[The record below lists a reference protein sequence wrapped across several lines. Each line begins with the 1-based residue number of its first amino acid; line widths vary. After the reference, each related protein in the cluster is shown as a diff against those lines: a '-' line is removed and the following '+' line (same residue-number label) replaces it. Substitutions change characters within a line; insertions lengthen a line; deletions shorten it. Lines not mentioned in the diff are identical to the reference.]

1 MTRTICVIGK
11 AKLSVRADTIRLS
24 VTMKGCNADY
34 GEAVR
39 LSAEETSELRKCFA
53 SVGFDGDRLKTTSF
67 SIDSKYESRRDA
79 GGEYRQEFVGYEYRH
94 SAYILFDADNA
105 LLGRVLNALGRSG
118 VMPEFRL
125 EYTVKDKESVR
136 EQLLS
141 MIVADA
147 RSKAKC
153 LATAADAALGDV
165 VNINYNVSDDDIVIQ
180 PFERTMLCS
189 KSVDNA
195 AFDITPDDITVED
208 SVTVTFEIK

>member
-1 MTRTICVIGK
+1 MTRTICVVGK

-79 GGEYRQEFVGYEYRH
+79 GGEYRQKFVGYEYRH

-147 RSKAKC
+147 RSK
-153 LATAADAALGDV
+153 
-165 VNINYNVSDDDIVIQ
+165 
-180 PFERTMLCS
+180 E
-189 KSVDNA
+189 
-195 AFDITPDDITVED
+195 
-208 SVTVTFEIK
+208 

>member
-79 GGEYRQEFVGYEYRH
+79 GGGDCPRAFRR
-94 SAYILFDADNA
+94 SAQRRRPA
-105 LLGRVLNALGRSG
+105 
-118 VMPEFRL
+118 
-125 EYTVKDKESVR
+125 
-136 EQLLS
+136 
-141 MIVADA
+141 
-147 RSKAKC
+147 
-153 LATAADAALGDV
+153 
-165 VNINYNVSDDDIVIQ
+165 
-180 PFERTMLCS
+180 
-189 KSVDNA
+189 
-195 AFDITPDDITVED
+195 
-208 SVTVTFEIK
+208 